1 MLNEVK
7 YPTTRFYK
15 NGSDNPT
22 VQFFLDALYNSNKL
36 DLLLGFFTTSAI
48 NILSYGFASFL
59 QRGGVM
65 RVVLNQRVLP
75 DDIEAMSKAEQVD
88 LIENYIDLN
97 NLQKLQNTL
106 SKPTRHFFECIAW
119 LIAKD
124 RIQFQF
130 IKLKTGNGL
139 PHYKDGI
146 FSDGENKIG
155 FSGSCNFTGGG
166 LMSNLERVQV
176 FLDWEDEKSK
186 IQIQE
191 LQNDFDSFFNKES
204 DLVDYL
210 DPNLIKQSVLTNFAD
225 KELIDLINQ
234 EKELLSS
241 LEEDDNFKKIIS
253 DAIEKL
259 DFFSKIPK
267 FPYSDGAREYQ
278 KIAYRNWVDNN
289 HQGFFA
295 MATGTGKTITSLNC
309 ILEDYK
315 VNKFYKFI
323 VLVPT
328 ISLAEQWEDEIVNN
342 FNFENFINCNSR
354 NPTWEEEIRDI
365 GRSIKLKKP
374 INYAILTTY
383 ATFRSNKFNVLFN
396 DFFLTE
402 MPQMTIIADE
412 AHSFGSESLIKVM
425 PHKITKRI
433 GLSATPDRQF
443 DDIGVNA
450 ISDFFKSKS
459 PNYTFSYNMKKAI
472 DDQILCKYYYY
483 PKFVELDQDEVNE
496 YAIISKKLLQ
506 YFDFENGRY
515 RDNDFVNQLLIKRKN
530 IIHKARNKSNC
541 LIKIVDEIGKDNFN
555 NAFIY
560 VPEGSE
566 ANYENID
573 IDQFDSEDE
582 ILIQKFTKIL
592 YNQYGFKL
600 RTFTGETKDRQ
611 EILYQFKN
619 GQLNA
624 LLAMKCLDEG
634 VDIPQTKY
642 AIFCSSTGNPRQYIQ
657 RRGRVLRRF
666 KDKEYAYMYDMVVK
680 SNLDPTNSDPNMI
693 KIEKSIIKSELIRLI
708 NFAVLSENKIE
719 CLASIEQYSSSLG
732 IDIYDLANKEE
743 NKYIN

>member
-15 NGSDNPT
+15 NGSENPT

-48 NILSYGFASFL
+48 NILSYGFAAFL

-65 RVVLNQRVLP
+65 RIVLNERVLP
-75 DDIEAMSKAEQVD
+75 DDIDAMTKAEQID
-88 LIENYIDLN
+88 LIENFIDLN
-97 NLQKLQNTL
+97 NLQQLQNTL

-146 FSDGENKIG
+146 FSDGQNKIG

-186 IQIQE
+186 IQIEE

-204 DLVDYL
+204 ILVDYL
-210 DPNLIKQSVLTNFAD
+210 DANNIKQSILNNFAD
-225 KELIDLINQ
+225 KDIVDLINQ
-234 EKELLSS
+234 EKDLLTS
-241 LEEDDNFKKIIS
+241 LEKDDDFKKIIS
-253 DAIEKL
+253 IAIEKL
-259 DFFSKIPK
+259 DILSKTPK
-267 FPYSDGAREYQ
+267 FPYSEGARKYQ
-278 KIAYRNWVDNN
+278 QKAYKNWVDNN

-354 NPTWEEEIRDI
+354 NPNWEDEIRDI

-383 ATFRSNKFNVLFN
+383 ATFRSMKFNYIFN
-396 DFFLTE
+396 DFFLSE
-402 MPQMTIIADE
+402 MNQMTIIADE
-412 AHSFGSESLIKVM
+412 AHAFGSESLIKVM
-425 PHKITKRI
+425 PHKIPKRI

-450 ISDFFKSKS
+450 ISDFFKSKA
-459 PNYTFSYNMKKAI
+459 PKYTFSYNMKKAI
-472 DDQILCKYYYY
+472 DDKILCKYYYY
-483 PKFVELDQDEVNE
+483 PKFVELDQEEVNE

-506 YFDFENGRY
+506 YYDHENGRY

-530 IIHKARNKSNC
+530 ILHKARNKSSC
-541 LIKIVDEIGKDNFN
+541 LIKIVNEIGKENFN

-560 VPEGSE
+560 VPEGME
-566 ANYENID
+566 ANYSNSEVDQID
-573 IDQFDSEDE
+573 NEDE
-582 ILIQKFTKIL
+582 ILIQNYTKLL
-592 YNQYGFKL
+592 YDNFGFKL

-611 EILYQFKN
+611 EILNQFKN

-657 RRGRVLRRF
+657 RRGRVLRMY
-666 KDKEYAYMYDMVVK
+666 KDKDFAYMYDMIVK
-680 SNLDPTNSDPNMI
+680 TNLDPTNSDPNMVR
-693 KIEKSIIKSELIRLI
+693 IEKSIIKSELTRVI
-708 NFAVLSENKIE
+708 NFAVLAENKTE
-719 CLASIEQYSSSLG
+719 CLASIEQYSAALG
-732 IDIYDLANKEE
+732 IDVYELAIIEEKKYDN
-743 NKYIN
+743 

>member
-15 NGSDNPT
+15 NGSENPT

-48 NILSYGFASFL
+48 NILSYGFAAFL

-65 RVVLNQRVLP
+65 RIVLNERVLP
-75 DDIEAMSKAEQVD
+75 DDIDAMSKAEQID
-88 LIENYIDLN
+88 LIENFIDLN
-97 NLQKLQNTL
+97 NLQQLQNTL

-146 FSDGENKIG
+146 FSDGQNKIG

-186 IQIQE
+186 IQIEE

-204 DLVDYL
+204 KLVDYL
-210 DPNLIKQSVLTNFAD
+210 DANNIKQSILNNFAD
-225 KELIDLINQ
+225 KDIVDLINQ
-234 EKELLSS
+234 EKDLLTS
-241 LEEDDNFKKIIS
+241 LEKDDDFKKIIS
-253 DAIEKL
+253 IAIEKL
-259 DFFSKIPK
+259 DILSKTPK
-267 FPYSDGAREYQ
+267 FPYSEGARKYQ
-278 KIAYRNWVDNN
+278 KKAYKNWVDNN

-354 NPTWEEEIRDI
+354 NPNWEDEIRDI

-383 ATFRSNKFNVLFN
+383 ATFRSMKFNYIFN

-402 MPQMTIIADE
+402 MNQMTIIADE
-412 AHSFGSESLIKVM
+412 AHAFGSESLIKVM
-425 PHKITKRI
+425 PHKIPKRI

-450 ISDFFKSKS
+450 ISDFFKSKA

-472 DDQILCKYYYY
+472 DDKILCKYYYY
-483 PKFVELDQDEVNE
+483 PKFVELDQEEVNE

-506 YFDFENGRY
+506 YYDHENGRY

-530 IIHKARNKSNC
+530 ILHKARNKSSC
-541 LIKIVDEIGKDNFN
+541 LIKIVNEIGKENFN

-560 VPEGSE
+560 VPEGME
-566 ANYENID
+566 ANYSNSEVDQID
-573 IDQFDSEDE
+573 NEDE
-582 ILIQKFTKIL
+582 ILIQNYTKLL
-592 YNQYGFKL
+592 YDNFGFKL

-611 EILYQFKN
+611 EILNQFKN

-657 RRGRVLRRF
+657 RRGRVLRMY
-666 KDKEYAYMYDMVVK
+666 KDKDFAYMYDMIVK
-680 SNLDPTNSDPNMI
+680 TNLDPTNSDPNMVR
-693 KIEKSIIKSELIRLI
+693 IEKSIIKSELTRVI
-708 NFAVLSENKIE
+708 NFAVLAENKTE
-719 CLASIEQYSSSLG
+719 CLASIEQYSAALG
-732 IDIYDLANKEE
+732 IDVYDLAIIEE
-743 NKYIN
+743 KKYDN